1 MYTGKD
7 GPISRRI
14 GKGKLMSG
22 RTCSLCGGRLDRNNI
37 CRECGLDNTKSDANY
52 SMRQNT
58 ADYGELTHTHHTPK
72 TYGWEEKTV
81 QKKRKF
87 RFRDLD
93 TGRRLYP
100 ALIAIAVMA
109 LLDILFGFAAEILS
123 ALGVF

>member
-1 MYTGKD
+1 
-7 GPISRRI
+7 
-14 GKGKLMSG
+14 
-22 RTCSLCGGRLDRNNI
+22 
-37 CRECGLDNTKSDANY
+37 
-52 SMRQNT
+52 MRQNT